1 MEGERMDS
9 GLERVIER
17 FPEAFGGGRSNAMA
31 IDRSNAMANL
41 RSTALPLGTVLM
53 ATVLLGVGLA
63 GCAGSAGG
71 DAEAG
76 AATEAATLV
85 PLEGQTSEQMT
96 ADQQEC
102 ASQATAQTGYN
113 PSAPPTT
120 TAAESG
126 GRVAGAAKGAA
137 VGKVTSNVTENT
149 ETDEAKEAGAK
160 AGVMVAG
167 SQKRQGRREEREQ
180 QAQIEQ
186 QASAYNDALSACLQ
200 SRGYS
205 FQ

>member
-17 FPEAFGGGRSNAMA
+17 FPEVIWRRRSNAMA
-31 IDRSNAMANL
+31 IYRSNAMANL
-41 RSTALPLGTVLM
+41 RSTALPLRTVLM

-71 DAEAG
+71 DAEA
-76 AATEAATLV
+76 EAATLV
-85 PLEGQTSEQMT
+85 PLEGQTPEQMT

-120 TAAESG
+120 TAAEPQHG
-126 GRVAGAAKGAA
+126 QRVAGAVKGAA

-149 ETDEAKEAGAK
+149 ETSEAKEAGAK
-160 AGVMVAG
+160 VGVMVGG
-167 SQKRQGRREEREQ
+167 SQQRQGRREEREQ

>member
-1 MEGERMDS
+1 
-9 GLERVIER
+9 
-17 FPEAFGGGRSNAMA
+17 
-31 IDRSNAMANL
+31 MANL
-41 RSTALPLGTVLM
+41 RSTALPFRTVLM

-63 GCAGSAGG
+63 GCAGSSGG
-71 DAEAG
+71 NAEAG
-76 AATEAATLV
+76 AATEPTTLV
-85 PLEGQTSEQMT
+85 PLNGQTPEQMT

-120 TAAESG
+120 TAAESA

-167 SQKRQGRREEREQ
+167 SQKRQGRRDEREQ
-180 QAQIEQ
+180 QAQIDQ

>member
-1 MEGERMDS
+1 MA
-9 GLERVIER
+9 IY
-17 FPEAFGGGRSNAMA
+17 RSN
-31 IDRSNAMANL
+31 SMANL
-41 RSTALPLGTVLM
+41 RSTALPLRTVLM

-85 PLEGQTSEQMT
+85 PLKGQTPEQMT

-120 TAAESG
+120 TAAEPQHG
-126 GRVAGAAKGAA
+126 QRVAGAVKGAA

-167 SQKRQGRREEREQ
+167 SQKRQGRRDEREQ
-180 QAQIEQ
+180 QAQIDQ

>member
-17 FPEAFGGGRSNAMA
+17 FPEVIWRRRSNAMA
-31 IDRSNAMANL
+31 IYRSNAMANL
-41 RSTALPLGTVLM
+41 RSTALPLRTVLM

-71 DAEAG
+71 DAEA
-76 AATEAATLV
+76 EAATLV
-85 PLEGQTSEQMT
+85 PLEGQTPEQMT